1 MNREHYCMVESNFKY
16 MKDKQFTHPRW
27 NDASSVKIIHRATE
41 EERKEAV
48 KEMVDNAVRNIEKFH
63 ADRNKQNIKDLKSC
77 QKDYLQEEKEL
88 QRKISLGMKKYREK
102 LSKEYMEIG
111 HEIELSLAEQ
121 HIISVLDK
129 YIEEGNFDMVEQY
142 MFYMFRDYGIDLLE
156 NYEVAD
162 RVEYI
167 KRILPTLIDIKMRKS
182 ILEEITEMIAN
193 DIEDIK
199 SLIETKRVLF
209 ILEKKIA
216 SQ

>member
-1 MNREHYCMVESNFKY
+1 MEKEGKY
-16 MKDKQFTHPRW
+16 SVHPRW
-27 NDASSVKIIHRATE
+27 NDTRGVSIIHHATE
-41 EERKEAV
+41 AERKKLTE
-48 KEMVDNAVRNIEKFH
+48 KMVETIINNVEKFH
-63 ADRNKQNIKDLKSC
+63 ADKNKQNIKDLKSC
-77 QKDYLQEEKEL
+77 QKDYLQEEKDL

-199 SLIETKRVLF
+199 SLIETKRGLF

>member
-1 MNREHYCMVESNFKY
+1 

>member
-1 MNREHYCMVESNFKY
+1 
-16 MKDKQFTHPRW
+16 MKTVKGKEKRPVHPRW
-27 NDASSVKIIHRATE
+27 NDTSGISVIYRATE
-41 EERKEAV
+41 EERKKATE
-48 KEMVDNAVRNIEKFH
+48 KMVDTAVRNIEKFH
-63 ADRNKQNIKDLKSC
+63 ADKNKQNIKDLKSC

-167 KRILPTLIDIKMRKS
+167 KRILPTLIHIKIRKY
-182 ILEEITEMIAN
+182 ILEEIKEMITN

-199 SLIETKRVLF
+199 SLIETKRGLF

>member
-1 MNREHYCMVESNFKY
+1 MEKEGKY
-16 MKDKQFTHPRW
+16 SVHPRW
-27 NDASSVKIIHRATE
+27 NDTSGVSIIHHGTE
-41 EERKEAV
+41 EERKDLTEKSVEAIIQSF
-48 KEMVDNAVRNIEKFH
+48 KNFH
-63 ADRNKQNIKDLKSC
+63 SDKNKQNIKDLKSC
-77 QKDYLQEEKEL
+77 QKDYLQEEKDL

-199 SLIETKRVLF
+199 SLIETKRGLF

>member
-1 MNREHYCMVESNFKY
+1 
-16 MKDKQFTHPRW
+16 
-27 NDASSVKIIHRATE
+27 
-41 EERKEAV
+41 
-48 KEMVDNAVRNIEKFH
+48 
-63 ADRNKQNIKDLKSC
+63 
-77 QKDYLQEEKEL
+77 
-88 QRKISLGMKKYREK
+88 
-102 LSKEYMEIG
+102 
-111 HEIELSLAEQ
+111 
-121 HIISVLDK
+121 
-129 YIEEGNFDMVEQY
+129 MVEQY

>member
-1 MNREHYCMVESNFKY
+1 
-16 MKDKQFTHPRW
+16 MKEEKRPVHPRW
-27 NDASSVKIIHRATE
+27 NDTSGVSIIYTPTE
-41 EERKEAV
+41 EERKKAID
-48 KEMVDNAVRNIEKFH
+48 EMVDNAIKNAKKFT
-63 ADRNKQNIKDLKSC
+63 DNERKNIKDLKSC

-142 MFYMFRDYGIDLLE
+142 MFYMFRDYGINLLE

-199 SLIETKRVLF
+199 SLIETKRGLF